1 MDERTR
7 LENKALELIKQLTPE
22 QLAEALRV
30 ALAADH
36 KEGAQ
41 NG

>member
-7 LENKALELIKQLTPE
+7 LIKKAIELALQLTPE

-36 KEGAQ
+36 KEAEK
-41 NG
+41 

>member
-7 LENKALELIKQLTPE
+7 LINKAIALALQLTPE

-36 KEGAQ
+36 KEAEK
-41 NG
+41 

>member
-1 MDERTR
+1 MSNREE
-7 LENKALELIKQLTPE
+7 LLLIAAELIVQLTPE

-36 KEGAQ
+36 KEAEK
-41 NG
+41 

>member
-7 LENKALELIKQLTPE
+7 LRNKATALALQLTPE

-36 KEGAQ
+36 KEAKK
-41 NG
+41 